1 MTPEFSDIGS
11 IKALLEDAR
20 QRIKESEERCTKK
33 IEEAEIRLNKK
44 IHDLEMIISSLNN
57 KILEWLPLITNLS
70 KTEDN
75 KRNITISL
83 VVIFI
88 TNVVAWIF
96 TAFVFFV
103 KTGVMQ

>member
-11 IKALLEDAR
+11 IKALLDDAR

-33 IEEAEIRLNKK
+33 IDEAEVRLNKK
-44 IHDLEMIISSLNN
+44 IYDLEISLNTIN
-57 KILEWLPLITNLS
+57 VKILEWLPLITNLS
-70 KTEDN
+70 KSEDN

-83 VVIFI
+83 VVIFV
-88 TNVVAWIF
+88 TNIVAWIF

-103 KTGVMQ
+103 KTGVMK